1 MGNVQPVFLQYAG
14 KTPSLAGCAKCHLKF
29 FTPQELMRQ
38 PEAAAQYLREKFALH
53 TCKGEILEETR
64 ARTVQT
70 RRLRI
75 IKPTDDT
82 STQGICEACN
92 MRFLAPVYLRGHAEQ
107 AEIDIRLR
115 FGQHRCR
122 RRNAG

>member
-1 MGNVQPVFLQYAG
+1 
-14 KTPSLAGCAKCHLKF
+14 
-29 FTPQELMRQ
+29 MRQ

-75 IKPTDDT
+75 IKPTDDM